1 MISKWFELKQ
11 DAQNLR
17 KNGIAIGVIEKRL
30 GIPRSTLSGWFKNI
44 RLTNDQKEKLS
55 HSQKMGLIEARK
67 KAVIWHNS
75 QKEKRI
81 RIALFEAKKILEKIN
96 LKDIYVLQLGLAM
109 LYLGEGNKGE
119 ITSIGN
125 SDPLILKFFL
135 AILRGI
141 YKVDIKTIRCD
152 LNLRADQDPMKM
164 KKYWAKELNIPLENF
179 RHVALDKR
187 TIGSKTYDYYKGVC
201 QVRCGNIAIQRELI
215 YLSNIFCK
223 KVIENLGIV

>member
-96 LKDIYVLQLGLAM
+96 LY
-109 LYLGEGNKGE
+109 
-119 ITSIGN
+119 
-125 SDPLILKFFL
+125 
-135 AILRGI
+135 
-141 YKVDIKTIRCD
+141 
-152 LNLRADQDPMKM
+152 
-164 KKYWAKELNIPLENF
+164 
-179 RHVALDKR
+179 
-187 TIGSKTYDYYKGVC
+187 
-201 QVRCGNIAIQRELI
+201 IA
-215 YLSNIFCK
+215 S
-223 KVIENLGIV
+223 